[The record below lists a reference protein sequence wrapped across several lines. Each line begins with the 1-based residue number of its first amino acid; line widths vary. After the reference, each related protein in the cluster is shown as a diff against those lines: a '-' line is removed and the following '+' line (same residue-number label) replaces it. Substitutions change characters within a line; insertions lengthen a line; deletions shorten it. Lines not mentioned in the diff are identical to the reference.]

1 MTIAFHD
8 VLGLFRGFGNM
19 VELYVPKKENPTTIS
34 HRLNSGTM
42 TDFDLDHSMF

>member
-19 VELYVPKKENPTTIS
+19 VELYSLSRMKIAIVLEEEHTKI
-34 HRLNSGTM
+34 
-42 TDFDLDHSMF
+42 